1 MENIPSRARDALR
14 RSIDRTSVSRH
25 SRFQTFC
32 KQSQPNAELSRFAG
46 SEHKISL
53 HSIQTAAMAA
63 LRPEAP
69 APQNAADDSD
79 GGSLRRLLP
88 RAAWDCLAAYVASP
102 EFAMVM
108 PTVSKTFCRILDGAP
123 AWAHAWAA
131 LSARRSTHLAFATCK
146 PWNYREDRPCTRAER
161 KAIGEEVIKAQRAH
175 ERLYDN
181 FNVDAFAAAEKAGR
195 AKEQRKLK
203 ENNWFGMPAAEP
215 RVAMSVWSFLG
226 PGVREEAARSNA
238 LSERPSPQPRHQ
250 DEDHDDEESEEERVF
265 ADSGSGSDSDSE
277 SSDTSD
283 SGDDSESD
291 AAEPQASNQSGDVVH
306 PRVLL
311 ATSQEAQYFR
321 RLRGALE
328 AWAGRLPAAKGAAV
342 RDFATR
348 ASPGV
353 FITAEGEA
361 KDIDDCSGNKQ
372 ISIATISVTDVLVRV
387 VVVPQCWCHYGEE
400 FSQLS
405 QSFTCGF
412 RRPGKQ
418 WVLPINYECED
429 RTFSKCNRNRSS
441 VARGDLLLDMAR
453 AVGLEALEVPDLVH
467 LLFLVG
473 GTHPVIG
480 HIMYGPYIFSDWIE
494 CVDAARRGELK
505 SESEG
510 EDAAPETIAWGHWH
524 EKTRQK
530 RPDLST
536 FGSLLVFGETYH
548 GGPGQYTYS
557 LQYGET
563 HDDGRDEPVRLRI
576 RLDRLAEERVR
587 MRKNRN

>member
-1 MENIPSRARDALR
+1 
-14 RSIDRTSVSRH
+14 
-25 SRFQTFC
+25 
-32 KQSQPNAELSRFAG
+32 
-46 SEHKISL
+46 
-53 HSIQTAAMAA
+53 MAA
-63 LRPEAP
+63 QRPEAP

-88 RAAWDCLAAYVASP
+88 RAAWDKLAAYVACP
-102 EFAMVM
+102 EFAVVL

-123 AWAHAWAA
+123 AWARAWAA
-131 LSARRSTHLAFATCK
+131 LTARRSTHLEFAKCK
-146 PWNYREDRPCTRAER
+146 PWNYPEGRPYTKAER
-161 KAIGEEVIKAQRAH
+161 KAIRKEMLEAERAH
-175 ERLYDN
+175 ARLYDN
-181 FNVDAFAAAEKAGR
+181 FNIDAFAAAEEAMR
-195 AKEQRKLK
+195 AKARRKLE

-215 RVAMSVWSFLG
+215 CVAVRPWSFLG

-238 LSERPSPQPRHQ
+238 LAERPSPQPRHQ
-250 DEDHDDEESEEERVF
+250 DEDHEDEESEEERVF

-277 SSDTSD
+277 ADDDASGDTSD

-291 AAEPQASNQSGDVVH
+291 AAEPQASNQSTGDVVH

-361 KDIDDCSGNKQ
+361 WGEDIDDFTGTKQ
-372 ISIATISVTDVLVRV
+372 ISIATISVADVLVRV
-387 VVVPQCWCHYGEE
+387 VVVPECWCHYSEE

-405 QSFTCGF
+405 QSLTCGF

-429 RTFSKCNRNRSS
+429 RTFGKCNRNQSS

-467 LLFLVG
+467 LLYLVG
-473 GTHPVIG
+473 GTHPVVD
-480 HIMYGPYIFSDWIE
+480 HVMCEPSIFSDWIE

-510 EDAAPETIAWGHWH
+510 EDAAPESIAWGHWH
-524 EKTRQK
+524 SKTRQR

-536 FGSLLVFGETYH
+536 FGSLLVFGETHH